1 MVKEFKSQQRYW
13 RQLDIIAPSEIDK
26 KIGIIGAGGIGSPT
40 ALVLTKLGFPYITIW
55 DNDKVEEH
63 NLPNQL
69 FKESNIGEYKT
80 TALNK
85 TLKEYDLDIDLLTIT
100 KKFNSEV
107 KKPTHRFN
115 CIRDIMICTVDS
127 MDERKKIWEI
137 IKDSK
142 CRLFIDARMGGELMR
157 IYSVDPQNI
166 LDQEFYDGHFYS
178 SKDADKLPCTARS
191 IFYNCFVIAGLIGNQ
206 CKKFIKEEE
215 YPKEIIF
222 DLKNL
227 EFLTT
232 K

>member
-1 MVKEFKSQQRYW
+1 MGIEEFKDQRYW

-26 KIGIIGAGGIGSPT
+26 KVGIIGAGGIGSPT
-40 ALVLTKLGFPYITIW
+40 ALVLTKLGFPHITIW
-55 DNDKVEEH
+55 DNDKIEEH

-69 FKESNIGEYKT
+69 FRESEIDEYKT
-80 TALNK
+80 TALIK
-85 TLKEYDLDIDLLTIT
+85 TLDEYNQDIELLAFTH
-100 KKFNSEV
+100 KFENANII
-107 KKPTHRFN
+107 K
-115 CIRDIMICTVDS
+115 DIMICTVDS

-142 CRLFIDARMGGELMR
+142 CKLFIDARMGGELLR
-157 IYSVDPQNI
+157 IYSVDPNNI
-166 LDQEFYDGHFYS
+166 LDQEFYDEYFYS
-178 SKDADKLPCTARS
+178 SKDADKLSCTARS
-191 IFYNCFVIAGLIGNQ
+191 IFYNCFIIAGLIGNQ
-206 CKKFIKEEE
+206 CKKFIKGEE